1 MRSLIF
7 LLLLSS
13 QAFGSV
19 VPQGTYEI
27 NNGTSQVTKA
37 PFYGYYDYSQFGMIY
52 TASEIMNAIGA
63 PMDEGGWISSISF
76 EFTDWATNYTI
87 HDQTIKISHTTASH
101 IERGPDGSGPSN
113 VYPDYRHLTLTDT
126 TIVKYNFSWVSVSP
140 YNTSWETFDFTTNF
154 HWNGQ
159 DNILISWEN
168 RDGDYVPLGLGY
180 LRGGGNNRQ
189 SHAWHSDNYYP
200 TRSSSYNSRSPNIR
214 LTFVAANPV
223 PLPAG
228 IYLFLSGLVGLGLMR
243 GRNA

>member
-37 PFYGYYDYSQFGMIY
+37 PFYGLYDYSQFGMIY

-63 PMDEGGWISSISF
+63 PMDEGGQISSISL
-76 EFTDWATNYTI
+76 EFMYWSTNYTV
-87 HDQTIKISHTTASH
+87 HDQTIKISHTTASQ
-101 IERGPDGSGPSN
+101 IEGGPDGSGPYY
-113 VYPDYRHLTLTDT
+113 VYPDYRHLTLTNT
-126 TIVKYNFSWVSVSP
+126 TVVKESFSWVSP
-140 YNTSWETFDFTTNF
+140 LNESWETFDFTTNF
-154 HWNGQ
+154 DWNGQ

-168 RDGDYVPLGLGY
+168 RDGMWNSGY
-180 LRGGGNNRQ
+180 GILIGGGNNRQ
-189 SHAWHSDNYYP
+189 AHSWYSDNYYP
-200 TRSSSYNSRSPNIR
+200 TRDSSYNSRSPNIR
-214 LTFVAANPV
+214 LTFAAVNPV